1 MSVASLTMP
10 VNPPRRYVPASV
22 ASIAGV
28 VLLLL
33 VGLPVAVWLDLRN
46 LSEHALHSDADE
58 LAAAINTMRNYYS
71 QNVVGRVLQSRT
83 STQVVHNYRDVPGGI
98 PIPATMSIELGN
110 AITGQGRNIGYR
122 FFSDYPFRNRAPHP
136 FDDFE
141 KRALTALRQDPKASI
156 YDVSGSIFDRQIRVI
171 TPVLM
176 GGECVACHNSHPDS
190 PKRDWKIGDVRG
202 LQEITIRQPITAN
215 IFAFKYLMLYLACA
229 AGAGLAFIGLQR
241 RQAAAI
247 GDINRQLEETNGF
260 LARLAAKLAKY
271 LPPQLYRSLFSGDK
285 DVVIATE
292 RKKLTVFF
300 SDIVNFAATTEQLQP
315 EELTR
320 LLNEYLS
327 EMSAI
332 ATRHGGTVNK
342 FIGDAMLV
350 FFGDPDTKG
359 VTEDAKAAVAM
370 ALEMQQRLAEL
381 DEDWRRAGIQQP
393 FRARM
398 GINSGYCNVGNF
410 GSGDRMDYTIIGAE
424 ANLAARL
431 QSIAP
436 PGGIVLSY
444 ETYAL
449 VRDLVSAHPLPEIT
463 MKGIS
468 RPVVPYE
475 VDGWTGEVSQRTQV
489 ISELGTGLDLF
500 LDTAVIDDES
510 AKRARRALMEALAAL
525 DARTAGDEP
534 GDQREG
540 GPATKSGS
548 S

>member
-1 MSVASLTMP
+1 MSVASP
-10 VNPPRRYVPASV
+10 AIPFDPPRNYVPASV
-22 ASIAGV
+22 AAIAGL

-33 VGLPVAVWLDLRN
+33 VGLPVSVWLDLRS
-46 LSEHALHSDADE
+46 LSEHALQSQAEE
-58 LAAAINTMRNYYS
+58 LGAAINTMRSYYG
-71 QNVVGRVLQSRT
+71 QNVVGRILNST
-83 STQVVHNYRDVPGGI
+83 TPTQVVHNYHDVAGAI
-98 PIPATMSIELGN
+98 PIPATLSIELGT
-110 AITGQGRNIGYR
+110 AITSQGDNVGYR
-122 FFSDYPFRNRAPHP
+122 FFSDYPFLHRAPHA

-141 KRALTALRQDPKASI
+141 KHALATLRQDPKARI
-156 YDVSGSIFDRQIRVI
+156 YDISGSIFDRQIRMV

-176 GGECVACHNSHPDS
+176 GGTCVACHNSHPES
-190 PKRDWKIGDVRG
+190 PKRDWKVGDVRG

-215 IFAFKYLMLYLACA
+215 IFAFKYLMLYLLCA
-229 AGAGLAFIGLQR
+229 TVAGVAFIGLQR
-241 RQAAAI
+241 RQAATI
-247 GDINRQLEETNGF
+247 GDINRKLEETNGF
-260 LARLAAKLAKY
+260 LARLSAKLAKY
-271 LPPQLYRSLFSGDK
+271 LPPQLYRSLFSGEK

-292 RKKLTVFF
+292 RKRLTVFF
-300 SDIVNFAATTEQLQP
+300 SDIVNFTATTERLQP

-332 ATRHGGTVNK
+332 AARHGGTVNK

-359 VTEDAKAAVAM
+359 VAEDAKAAVAM

-381 DEDWRRAGIQQP
+381 DEGWRRGGIEQP

-431 QSIAP
+431 QSIAS

-449 VRDLVSAHPLPEIT
+449 VRDFD
-463 MKGIS
+463 S
-468 RPVVPYE
+468 RP
-475 VDGWTGEVSQRTQV
+475 
-489 ISELGTGLDLF
+489 
-500 LDTAVIDDES
+500 
-510 AKRARRALMEALAAL
+510 
-525 DARTAGDEP
+525 
-534 GDQREG
+534 
-540 GPATKSGS
+540 PASNDYNERH
-548 S
+548 

>member
-1 MSVASLTMP
+1 MSVASMP
-10 VNPPRRYVPASV
+10 MPYNPPRKYVPASV
-22 ASIAGV
+22 ASIAGL

-33 VGLPVAVWLDLRN
+33 AGLPVAVWLDLRN
-46 LSEHALHSDADE
+46 LSEHALRSDADE
-58 LAAAINTMRNYYS
+58 LGVAINTMRNYYS

-83 STQVVHNYRDVPGGI
+83 STQVVHNYRDIAGGI

-110 AITGQGRNIGYR
+110 AITGQGGNVGYR
-122 FFSDYPFRNRAPHP
+122 FFSDYPFHNRAPHP

-141 KRALTALRQDPKASI
+141 KRALTTLRQDPKARI
-156 YDVSGSIFDRQIRVI
+156 YDISGSIFDRQIRVI
-171 TPVLM
+171 TPVVM
-176 GGECVACHNSHPDS
+176 SGECVACHNSHPDS

-247 GDINRQLEETNGF
+247 SDINRQLEETNGF
-260 LARLAAKLAKY
+260 LARLSAKLAKY

-285 DVVIATE
+285 DVIIATE

-359 VTEDAKAAVAM
+359 VTEDAKAAVFM

-381 DEDWRRAGIQQP
+381 DQDWRRAGIQQP

-449 VRDLVSAHPLPEIT
+449 VRDLVSAHPLPAIT

-475 VDGWTGEVSQRTQV
+475 VDGRTGEVDQRTQV

-500 LDTAVIDDES
+500 LDTAMIDDEG
-510 AKRARRALMEALAAL
+510 AKRARRALKEALAAL
-525 DARTAGDEP
+525 DARTTEP
-534 GDQREG
+534 GHRVQG
-540 GPATKSGS
+540 GSVTKSGS

>member
-1 MSVASLTMP
+1 MSVTSLAIP
-10 VNPPRRYVPASV
+10 FDPPRRYVPASV
-22 ASIAGV
+22 ATISGL

-33 VGLPVAVWLDLRN
+33 AGLPVAVWLDLRS
-46 LSEHALHSDADE
+46 LSEHALHSQADE
-58 LAAAINTMRNYYS
+58 LGAAINTMRSYYG
-71 QNVVGRVLQSRT
+71 QNVVGRVLNST
-83 STQVVHNYRDVPGGI
+83 TPTQVIHNYHDVVGAI
-98 PIPATMSIELGN
+98 PIPATLSIELGT
-110 AITGQGRNIGYR
+110 AITSQGGNIGYR
-122 FFSDYPFRNRAPHP
+122 FFSDYPFLHRAPHA

-141 KRALTALRQDPKASI
+141 KRALATLRQDPKARI
-156 YDVSGSIFDRQIRVI
+156 YDISGSIFDRQIRMV

-176 GGECVACHNSHPDS
+176 GVACVACHNSHPES
-190 PKRDWKIGDVRG
+190 PKRDWKVGDVRG
-202 LQEITIRQPITAN
+202 LQEITIRQPIAAN
-215 IFAFKYLMLYLACA
+215 IFAFKYLLLYLLCA
-229 AGAGLAFIGLQR
+229 AAAGLAFIALQR
-241 RQAAAI
+241 RQAATI
-247 GDINRQLEETNGF
+247 GGINRQLEETNGF
-260 LARLAAKLAKY
+260 LARLSAKLSKF

-292 RKKLTVFF
+292 RKKLTIFF
-300 SDIVNFAATTEQLQP
+300 SDIVNFTATAERLQP

-332 ATRHGGTVNK
+332 AARHGGTVDK

-359 VTEDAKAAVAM
+359 VAEDAKAAVAM
-370 ALEMQQRLAEL
+370 ALEVQQRLAEL
-381 DEDWRRAGIQQP
+381 DVNWRRGGIEQP

-431 QSIAP
+431 QSIAS

-449 VRDLVSAHPLPEIT
+449 VRDLVSAHPLPAIA

-475 VDGWTGEVSQRTQV
+475 VDGPTGEVGQRAQV

-500 LDTAVIDDES
+500 LDTAVIDDEG
-510 AKRARRALMEALAAL
+510 AKRARRALTEALAAL
-525 DARTAGDEP
+525 DARDK
-534 GDQREG
+534 
-540 GPATKSGS
+540 PAELGEDPI
-548 S
+548 